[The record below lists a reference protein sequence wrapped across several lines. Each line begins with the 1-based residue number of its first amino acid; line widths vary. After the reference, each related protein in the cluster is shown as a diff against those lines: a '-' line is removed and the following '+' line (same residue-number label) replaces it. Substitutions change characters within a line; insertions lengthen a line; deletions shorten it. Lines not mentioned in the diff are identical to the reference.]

1 VPKDDIQRIKGDDEG
16 SDKLKRKRKDIE
28 DQADT
33 TNENET
39 GVKETIKDTNS
50 DSKDIEDKKENRMD
64 DKDKDNSNSQSKD
77 IVLDKD
83 KDDDMNKSDHGL
95 HKYSKSD
102 QVKNETDDTVLEDEE
117 NVENKKIKMV
127 SMTEARR
134 KAVGYERKF
143 CYIIGFP
150 IDLDME
156 ELVAEMINLGCKN
169 PSDIKW

>member
-28 DQADT
+28 EQADT
-33 TNENET
+33 TNENDL

-64 DKDKDNSNSQSKD
+64 DKDKDNSNSQAKD

-95 HKYSKSD
+95 HK
-102 QVKNETDDTVLEDEE
+102 
-117 NVENKKIKMV
+117 
-127 SMTEARR
+127 
-134 KAVGYERKF
+134 
-143 CYIIGFP
+143 
-150 IDLDME
+150 
-156 ELVAEMINLGCKN
+156 
-169 PSDIKW
+169 